1 MALQAPGGLIQGRID
16 VRTRAVGPNLP
27 PAREAD
33 DLDAMAPLRA
43 HARVVL
49 EDHLDL
55 DPLHAAVEARDPSE
69 PALRDGPVVLRDVGP
84 SALEYEIHHRLPGK
98 GFRLADLVFGPT
110 LAC

>member
-1 MALQAPGGLIQGRID
+1 MSTNLTAP
-16 VRTRAVGPNLP
+16 
-27 PAREAD
+27 REAR
-33 DLDAMAPLRA
+33 DLDTMAPVGA

-55 DPLHAAVEARDPSE
+55 DPLDSGVEPRDPPQ
-69 PALRDGPVVLRDVGP
+69 PALRERPVVLRDVGP
-84 SALEYEIHHRLPGK
+84 SALEYEIHHPAPGK